1 MAGLNCVCG
10 PVHMA
15 ELMLRLPETDKPLM
29 ALPNAGYPVAGRG
42 GGHFSRTTPRTL
54 GKSWRSFRRRA
65 RWWWAAA
72 AGPRPEHI
80 RRTLACMA
88 QAKPVR
94 IQGVPAPR
102 RAQKGTAD
110 ASVFDGAW
118 TKKRVAVELDPPMD
132 ADFAPLLEGA
142 RAVQAAGAD
151 LLTIADSPLAR
162 TRANS
167 ILSAAIVRR
176 ETGMEVLP
184 HLSCRDKNHIAIK
197 GELLGACYEGI
208 RQVLAVTGDPIM
220 QEVFARRAAV
230 FNFNSYELISFIQ
243 SLNGDVFRDSPFA
256 VGGALN
262 VNAPKFEN
270 ELKRACKKEAC
281 GASFF
286 LTQPIYTEQAL
297 DNLARARQALRGKIM
312 AGFMPVASYKNALFL
327 NHEVSG
333 VEIPPGDCKAAGGH
347 QPAAGVGHHGAVCSG
362 ADEAGGPALRRV
374 LPDDAAEKDGAG
386 GAFDAGGAGMTA
398 LRPALKEVLRYLGHH
413 GQAMTEEFLAM
424 AERCIDQVCRT
435 AVPRH
440 CAGSFLLE
448 RTEAGLKV
456 GGTTLTLTGRDIA
469 RLLQNSRR
477 CILLAATLGPEVDA
491 LIRQR
496 QAQSMAEAVL
506 CDAAATAL
514 IECVCDEAEKQL
526 WAGLAR
532 GERLTRRYSCGY
544 GDLPL
549 SLQPDFV
556 RVLDTPRKIG
566 LACTPSLLL
575 TPQKSV
581 TAVLGIAKAPAPTQ
595 AGALRNVRVC
605 RFMPAEKGR
614 THCGR

>member
-1 MAGLNCVCG
+1 MEKRLPFRAFDGAFGTYYFQLTGDGGPCERANVDNPSLVRRIHRQYLEAGAEAVKTNTFALNAQVFPDERERARLLREGYGLAAEEAARYGAKVFCDIGPVQESETGQAEDAYLEAARAFLQLGGTHFLFETQADFAPLKPAVEEIAETCPNAFVAVSFAVSQDGYSQKGLFYRTLIEQALGCPEVHMAGLNCVCG

-29 ALPNAGYPVAGRG
+29 ALPNAGYPSQAGGRTFFQDNAAYFGEKLAQLSAARPVVVG
-42 GGHFSRTTPRTL
+42 GCCGTT
-54 GKSWRSFRRRA
+54 
-65 RWWWAAA
+65 
-72 AGPRPEHI
+72 PEHI

-88 QAKPVR
+88 QAKPAR
-94 IQGVPAPR
+94 IQGAPAQEGR
-102 RAQKGTAD
+102 KKAQPG

-167 ILSAAIVRR
+167 ILSAAIVKR

-286 LTQPIYTEQAL
+286 LTQPIYTKRAL
-297 DNLARARQALRGKIM
+297 DNLARARQALHGKIM

-333 VEIPPGDCKAAGGH
+333 VEIPQEIVKRLEGASQQQAWDITAPYAAGLMK
-347 QPAAGVGHHGAVCSG
+347 QAAPHCDGYYLMT
-362 ADEAGGPALRRV
+362 PLR
-374 LPDDAAEKDGAG
+374 K
-386 GAFDAGGAGMTA
+386 TA
-398 LRPALKEVLRYLGHH
+398 LV
-413 GQAMTEEFLAM
+413 
-424 AERCIDQVCRT
+424 I
-435 AVPRH
+435 
-440 CAGSFLLE
+440 
-448 RTEAGLKV
+448 
-456 GGTTLTLTGRDIA
+456 
-469 RLLQNSRR
+469 RLMQ
-477 CILLAATLGPEVDA
+477 E
-491 LIRQR
+491 
-496 QAQSMAEAVL
+496 
-506 CDAAATAL
+506 
-514 IECVCDEAEKQL
+514 
-526 WAGLAR
+526 GLA
-532 GERLTRRYSCGY
+532 
-544 GDLPL
+544 
-549 SLQPDFV
+549 
-556 RVLDTPRKIG
+556 
-566 LACTPSLLL
+566 
-575 TPQKSV
+575 
-581 TAVLGIAKAPAPTQ
+581 
-595 AGALRNVRVC
+595 
-605 RFMPAEKGR
+605 
-614 THCGR
+614 

>member
-1 MAGLNCVCG
+1 MEKRLPFRAFDGAFGTYYFQLTGDGGPCERANVDNPGLVRRIHRQYLEAGAEAVKTNTFALNAQVFPDERERARLLREGYGLAAEEAARYGAKVFCDIGPVQESETGQAEDAYLEAARAFLQLGGTHFLFETQADFAPLKPAVEEIAETCPNAFVAVSFAVSQDGYSQKGLFYRTLIEQALGCPEVHMAGLNCVCG

-29 ALPNAGYPVAGRG
+29 ALPNAGYPSQAGGRTFFQDNAAYFGEKLAQLSAARPVVVG
-42 GGHFSRTTPRTL
+42 GCCGTT
-54 GKSWRSFRRRA
+54 
-65 RWWWAAA
+65 
-72 AGPRPEHI
+72 PEHI

-88 QAKPVR
+88 QAKPAR
-94 IQGVPAPR
+94 IQGAPAQEGR
-102 RAQKGTAD
+102 KKAQPG

-167 ILSAAIVRR
+167 ILSAAIVKR

-286 LTQPIYTEQAL
+286 LTQPIYTKRAL
-297 DNLARARQALRGKIM
+297 DNLARARQALHGKIM

-333 VEIPPGDCKAAGGH
+333 VEIPQEIVKRLEGASQQQAWDITAPYAAGLMK
-347 QPAAGVGHHGAVCSG
+347 QAAPHCDGYYLMT
-362 ADEAGGPALRRV
+362 PLR
-374 LPDDAAEKDGAG
+374 K
-386 GAFDAGGAGMTA
+386 TA
-398 LRPALKEVLRYLGHH
+398 LV
-413 GQAMTEEFLAM
+413 
-424 AERCIDQVCRT
+424 V
-435 AVPRH
+435 
-440 CAGSFLLE
+440 
-448 RTEAGLKV
+448 
-456 GGTTLTLTGRDIA
+456 
-469 RLLQNSRR
+469 RLMQ
-477 CILLAATLGPEVDA
+477 E
-491 LIRQR
+491 
-496 QAQSMAEAVL
+496 
-506 CDAAATAL
+506 
-514 IECVCDEAEKQL
+514 
-526 WAGLAR
+526 GLA
-532 GERLTRRYSCGY
+532 
-544 GDLPL
+544 
-549 SLQPDFV
+549 
-556 RVLDTPRKIG
+556 
-566 LACTPSLLL
+566 
-575 TPQKSV
+575 
-581 TAVLGIAKAPAPTQ
+581 
-595 AGALRNVRVC
+595 
-605 RFMPAEKGR
+605 
-614 THCGR
+614 